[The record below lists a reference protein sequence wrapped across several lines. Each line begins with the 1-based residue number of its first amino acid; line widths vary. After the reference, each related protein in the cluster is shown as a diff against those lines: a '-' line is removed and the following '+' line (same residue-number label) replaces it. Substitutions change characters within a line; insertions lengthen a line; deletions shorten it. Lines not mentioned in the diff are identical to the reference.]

1 MRLCYFQG
9 MKFRQLVWMYR
20 KYVGLQIGPPG
31 VSCLEGDADF
41 RRFNHL
47 PIPSVN
53 AANCLE
59 LGAGGK
65 LSLDDTVGDAAR
77 VFDIFDGRDDCN

>member
-1 MRLCYFQG
+1 MHLGDLQG
-9 MKFRQLVWMYR
+9 MKLRQLVRMYR
-20 KYVGLQIGPPG
+20 KYVGLQIGPSG
-31 VSCLEGDADF
+31 FSCLESDADF

-65 LSLDDTVGDAAR
+65 LSLDGTVGDAAR